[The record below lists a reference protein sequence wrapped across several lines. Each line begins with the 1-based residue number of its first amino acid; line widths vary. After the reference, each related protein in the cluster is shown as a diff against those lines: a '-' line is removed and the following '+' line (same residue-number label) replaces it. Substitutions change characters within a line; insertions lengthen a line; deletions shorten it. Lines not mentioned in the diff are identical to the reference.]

1 MQSTFHINSMDF
13 RKIDKFFKKF
23 DMKLLV
29 FDTAYTFDLIKK
41 RGIEEIITSRNLKGF
56 FTKVV
61 NANFS
66 SKLLNLR
73 DKNLKKETKIKL
85 NENCYIIESNFCF

>member
-1 MQSTFHINSMDF
+1 
-13 RKIDKFFKKF
+13 
-23 DMKLLV
+23 MKLLV

-66 SKLLNLR
+66 SGLLNLR
-73 DKNLKKETKIKL
+73 DK
-85 NENCYIIESNFCF
+85 S